1 MKRFGTD
8 GIRGRWGSETLNSKV
23 AAALAHAL
31 RERFKGPIPI
41 VRDTR
46 ESGDEILAS
55 LEQGL
60 GRMGVDYGVMPT
72 PALSAIL
79 RDGEGVAGIAIT
91 ASHNPWQDNGL
102 KVLGPGGGKLAP
114 AVEQAI
120 DIALVRSM
128 DLSPVEG
135 GLQKGQGEEIY
146 LAAQL
151 KAIGDA
157 SALSGKRIAL
167 DTAHGA
173 AYKTGPRLLDALG
186 IESVLIGGA
195 PTGRNINL
203 GVGALHP
210 EGLRATVLKANC
222 VAGIGLDGDAD
233 RCALIDAR
241 GEVIHGDALL
251 LLLAR
256 SPGLVGTVM
265 CNTALESR
273 LKERGIQFCRTAV
286 GDRNVQ
292 LEMAARGWMVGGEP
306 SGHVLLADA
315 LPTGDGL
322 VTGLRALVGGVDLA
336 ARLNGWTPLPA
347 VQVAVPVD
355 AKPPL
360 AENALIQA
368 ILAEAERQL
377 NGRVLL
383 RYSGTEPKLRVLVEA
398 ESLSVAQQWVDRIVA
413 AFAESA

>member
-1 MKRFGTD
+1 
-8 GIRGRWGSETLNSKV
+8 LNSKV
-23 AAALAHAL
+23 ATALGHVL
-31 RERFKGPIPI
+31 RERFSGPIPI

-46 ESGDEILAS
+46 ESGGEILAC

-79 RDGEGVAGIAIT
+79 RDGEGDAGIAIT

-102 KVLGPGGGKLAP
+102 KVLGPGGRKLEP
-114 AVEQAI
+114 DVEQAI
-120 DIALVRSM
+120 DLALAQSM
-128 DLSPVEG
+128 GLSPAEG
-135 GLQKGQGEEIY
+135 SLQEGQGDEIY

-151 KAIGDA
+151 RAIGDA
-157 SALSGKRIAL
+157 TALSGKRLAL

-186 IESVLIGGA
+186 IEGVLIGGE

-210 EGLRATVLKANC
+210 EGLSSTVLQSSC

-233 RCALIDAR
+233 RCTLIDAR
-241 GEVIHGDALL
+241 GEIIHGDALL
-251 LLLAR
+251 LLLAS

-265 CNTALESR
+265 CNTALER
-273 LKERGIQFCRTAV
+273 TLEERGIQFCRTAV

-292 LEMAARGWMVGGEP
+292 LEMAARGWGVGGEP

-322 VTGLRALVGGVDLA
+322 VTGLRALAGGVNLA

-347 VQVAVPVD
+347 VQIAVPVD
-355 AKPPL
+355 TKPPL
-360 AENALIQA
+360 EEHGPIQA
-368 ILAEAERQL
+368 ILAEAEERL
-377 NGRVLL
+377 TGRVLL

-398 ESLSVAQQWVDRIVA
+398 ESLSVAQIWVDRIVA
-413 AFAESA
+413 AFGEGL